1 MKVQQ
6 LSSTSRSGLDKN
18 VRTKQLAKLFRA
30 QRNVYISGFA
40 ILLWMW
46 GFFFFPVKYGEC
58 WKIICFSYI
67 TYISGFLSFLF
78 YSIIAIISQNETSK
92 EKKDKAEDLK
102 KQNKLVNK
110 VGSNNFLWTN
120 ASKKH
125 TIYKN
130 EILQSSVDYIWVT
143 PL

>member
-1 MKVQQ
+1 MLKKSSKKIESKWPSCIIRMSAIFQNGIFHSKELLSVDCLHFSLTFVLNSHKKKQHIYYNKKWYGFPVSLMKVQQ

-46 GFFFFPVKYGEC
+46 GFVFFPVKYGEC

-67 TYISGFLSFLF
+67 T
-78 YSIIAIISQNETSK
+78 
-92 EKKDKAEDLK
+92 
-102 KQNKLVNK
+102 
-110 VGSNNFLWTN
+110 
-120 ASKKH
+120 
-125 TIYKN
+125 
-130 EILQSSVDYIWVT
+130 
-143 PL
+143 